1 MATAALN
8 IVVLLPTPQLRT
20 AAVLALLRNE
30 VHQRS
35 GKEHLVT
42 DTTVT
47 VPTSELFN
55 LDALISVDSVMWWCR
70 LCDHHST
77 ARHRPAAST
86 DAVAHLVAE
95 HRATISTT

>member
-1 MATAALN
+1 VA
-8 IVVLLPTPQLRT
+8 LLPTPALRT

-47 VPTSELFN
+47 VTASELFN
-55 LDALISVDSVMWWCR
+55 LDALASVDSVVWWCR
-70 LCDHHST
+70 LCDHHSS
-77 ARHRPAAST
+77 ARHRPAAHSA
-86 DAVAHLVAE
+86 AVAHLVAE
-95 HRATISTT
+95 HHAASPLQR